1 MKNKSTKRGDGS
13 ADKETRAMARK
24 LVRDLGGDREAAKAI
39 GIARATLSRLLADLP
54 LSPGTLA
61 ILREKLGRG
70 AAA

>member
-1 MKNKSTKRGDGS
+1 
-13 ADKETRAMARK
+13 MARK